1 MKKILS
7 LLLIFAI
14 LFSLTSCA
22 KVKKLLGRGAQQVFS
37 YPIEQMPET
46 LDPQIAST
54 AAELTIIENCM
65 EGLVR
70 VNAEGK
76 AVPAV
81 AESWNVSA
89 DGLKYTFNLRHDA
102 TWYIDEDFDEF
113 IGANFDKSIKARD
126 FVFAISRAVK
136 KSTNAPDFQSVS
148 LIKNAVKIHDSG
160 TNNTSSLGVK
170 ALDDYTLQIT
180 LESPNS
186 SFIISLA
193 SAVFMPCDK
202 EFFDLCSGRYG
213 RQLKYFVSNGG
224 FYLRNWVEKSLT
236 ISKNEEYKG
245 ANVAKGDSVTLYFD
259 ENATENFKNDNYDA
273 IPVGEDYIGEAIAD
287 ENITVQQYD
296 DTVWAIAV
304 NCKSTFGSSKNFRQ
318 ALMQCIKADELTYP
332 DWADKAQGIVPNIC
346 TSGGK
351 TYRDSAKTAKYLPYN
366 PTVAAKKYFSALTAL
381 YKDEAAEKGSL
392 INVYTIASFDQTAK
406 QIVQMWQRNLGTGFQ
421 AKINMVSFEEL
432 DEAVKNG
439 AYDVAIFP
447 FSADTQDSLVFLNK
461 FKTKDNV
468 LNFTN
473 SAFNKILSS
482 KTNELKKAKSA
493 ENALLATGAV
503 MPLVTSNS
511 YYAQRKNV
519 SGIYFYAFGGKVN
532 FLDAVRAD

>member
-7 LLLIFAI
+7 LLLIFAL
-14 LFSLTSCA
+14 LFSLSSCA
-22 KVKKLLGRGAQQVFS
+22 QVKKLLGRGAQQAFS

-46 LDPQIAST
+46 LDPQIASS
-54 AAELTIIENCM
+54 AAELTVIENCM

-81 AESWNVSA
+81 ARSWNVSE
-89 DGLKYTFNLRHDA
+89 DGLKYTFNLRRDA
-102 TWYIDEDFDEF
+102 AWYIDEDYDEF
-113 IGANFDKSIKARD
+113 IGENFDKTIKAKD
-126 FVFAISRAVK
+126 FVFAISRAAK

-160 TNNTSSLGVK
+160 SDNTSSLGVK

-186 SFIISLA
+186 SFLLSLA

-202 EFFDLCSGRYG
+202 EFFELCSGRYG

-224 FYLRNWVEKSLT
+224 FYLKNWAEKSLT
-236 ISKNEEYKG
+236 ISNNEEYKG
-245 ANVAKGDSVTLYFD
+245 TNAAKGDSVTLYFD

-273 IPVGEDYIGEAIAD
+273 IPVSEDYIGEAIAD
-287 ENITVQQYD
+287 ENITVQKYD
-296 DTVWAIAV
+296 DTVWTIAV
-304 NCKSTFGSSKNFRQ
+304 NSKSKFGSLKSFRQ
-318 ALMQCIKADELTYP
+318 ALMQCVKTDNLTYP
-332 DWADKAQGIVPNIC
+332 EWVNKAQGIVPNIC

-351 TYRDSAKTAKYLPYN
+351 NYRAAAKQANYLPYN
-366 PTVAAKKYFSALTAL
+366 PSAAAKKYYSALSAI

-392 INVYTIASFDQTAK
+392 INVYTIASFEQTAK
-406 QIVQMWQRNLGTGFQ
+406 QIVQMWQHNLGTGFQ
-421 AKINMVSFEEL
+421 AKINVVSFEQL
-432 DEAVKNG
+432 NEAVESG
-439 AYDVAIFP
+439 VYDVAIYP

-468 LNFTN
+468 LRFNN
-473 SAFNKILSS
+473 SRYNKILSS
-482 KTNELKKAKSA
+482 KSDELKKSRSA
-493 ENALLATGAV
+493 ENELIATGAV
-503 MPLVTSNS
+503 MPLVSSNS
-511 YYAQRKNV
+511 YYAQRKSV
-519 SGIYFYAFGGKVN
+519 SGIFFYAFGGKVN
-532 FLDAVRAD
+532 FLGAVRAD